1 MKPKTAM
8 EKELMKEGL
17 YKNRVQEILRKHK
30 GFLSSSYNE
39 DVAKEGDDI
48 ELLKKQYSSE
58 RKIIDRI
65 ISNERS
71 AFLSGLALSGVVFAS
86 VRFGP
91 RYLAVKLGG
100 IEKARVLKE
109 ADDAARKAGTRWI
122 QQGVSFLFEASFGA
136 WAGYRGYNM
145 ISSQNSNSYDEIA
158 KIPLCAGKSIV
169 SEKICSEWVDLV
181 HNEMSKDFWKNLDEE
196 EDCRLKDKGRWKA
209 VLGFADNCIKR
220 KAFEDSYRKQLGMK
234 SDDPVDVPKG
244 GVPTDILQMLRK
256 QRSS

>member
-1 MKPKTAM
+1 
-8 EKELMKEGL
+8 
-17 YKNRVQEILRKHK
+17 
-30 GFLSSSYNE
+30 
-39 DVAKEGDDI
+39 
-48 ELLKKQYSSE
+48 
-58 RKIIDRI
+58 
-65 ISNERS
+65 
-71 AFLSGLALSGVVFAS
+71 
-86 VRFGP
+86 
-91 RYLAVKLGG
+91 
-100 IEKARVLKE
+100 
-109 ADDAARKAGTRWI
+109 
-122 QQGVSFLFEASFGA
+122 
-136 WAGYRGYNM
+136 M

>member
-1 MKPKTAM
+1 MEPRTAM
-8 EKELMKEGL
+8 EKELLKESL

-39 DVAKEGDDI
+39 DVANEGDDI

-58 RKIIDRI
+58 RKIIDGI

-100 IEKARVLKE
+100 IEKARALKE

-196 EDCRLKDKGRWKA
+196 DCRLKDKGRWKA

-220 KAFEDSYRKQLGMK
+220 KAFEDSYRKQHGMK